1 MKKHIALIS
10 IAAAALIAAPATIH
24 AQDAAK
30 PEAAAP
36 APVKKKAAAVHGAVT
51 AVDATAMTVTVGT
64 KTYTV
69 TSDTKITK
77 DGQPATL
84 ADVTVGETV
93 GITSKKGDG
102 DKLNAT
108 AIRIGAAKNG
118 AAKKKKTE

>member
-1 MKKHIALIS
+1 MKKHIALIA

-30 PEAAAP
+30 PAATTPAP
-36 APVKKKAAAVHGAVT
+36 AKKKGTAVHGAVT

-64 KTYTV
+64 KTYNV

-84 ADVTVGETV
+84 ADVTVGATV
-93 GITSKKGDG
+93 SITYKKDDAG
-102 DKLNAT
+102 KLTAT
-108 AIRIGAAKNG
+108 AIHMGV
-118 AAKKKKTE
+118 KKKKTE

>member
-1 MKKHIALIS
+1 MKKHIALIA

-30 PEAAAP
+30 PEAATPAP
-36 APVKKKAAAVHGAVT
+36 AKKKAAAVHGAVT

-64 KTYTV
+64 KTYTA

-77 DGQPATL
+77 DGQPATF
-84 ADVTVGETV
+84 ADITVGETV
-93 GITSKKGDG
+93 GITSKKGEG

-108 AIRIGAAKNG
+108 AIRIGAAK
-118 AAKKKKTE
+118 KKKTE